1 MLVIEVLG
9 DFIPWSFNIAM
20 ETSLA
25 IVDLALENGGFH
37 SFLDVYC
44 VINNRAIKRWD
55 LTMALLEM
63 VYGIWLMR
71 F

>member
-1 MLVIEVLG
+1 MQLPMLVIEVLG

-44 VINNRAIKRWD
+44 VINNRVIKR
-55 LTMALLEM
+55 
-63 VYGIWLMR
+63 
-71 F
+71 